1 MPPSLGAPH
10 PIILSPRSPP
20 PFQPH
25 DHDHPPPSPLLTPP
39 TRPPWRDPINT
50 AITPQFVSS
59 TLSRP
64 TAAPVDPSSHKGL
77 FPSPPEDKF
86 RAFVEGVQRRLSHST
101 PSPDES
107 LKNSSVSSALSFQSS
122 IMPARTLPGPL
133 LSLATSGLTGLK
145 SVDADNLSCMWTG
158 TSPNLLVLRNTCLT
172 FFRVVFT
179 KCAENLENGRRLE
192 NFSWRLWYREAHF
205 FDEAAPSSPIS
216 FDRKPTP
223 QPVLSPP
230 ESLSDV
236 SESGHSASDL
246 EDVGRH
252 GVDHSTP
259 SVPESHAPNTLPCLA
274 RQESSSRR
282 QTVKHLSPD
291 SFKHLIES
299 LEPPS
304 ADAEKWKALKASRE
318 SDEHLPSES
327 EPKREIRP
335 AEIRPTD
342 IPPTE
347 TSPTESEPPAPAMPK
362 DIPVSRSRTM
372 SDAQG
377 SPSTL
382 SGRSLQRVSSS
393 IVRGFTPENPSI
405 SRRLTPPVEATNPQ
419 PVVVERKKPTFYLGS
434 PHSDSSDEDDA
445 PLTLKPSIKPTNK
458 SNLSPPDMKRSVS
471 NGGVKR
477 THFHEIVDTKILPA
491 PQTEDEE
498 DEDEDSAVMSDDDDD
513 EWEDSQSDSGSV
525 RGEDEHL
532 FDKQDTQLTSR
543 PSMLST
549 LFKSKS
555 DYNLPSQA
563 FRAQNTFVRSRTSP
577 SHTPRPQPV
586 TPTLAPVAAPV
597 SDGLAVRIPPPQ
609 SGLAVN
615 GDVSQPIPASPRTTR
630 RKMLASELSESL
642 RRNLLWERQHR
653 ALIKRR
659 HTSNDLA
666 RLKEFPEGLSGQKET
681 NGSEFSKYAFDS
693 GDAVW

>member
-1 MPPSLGAPH
+1 MPTTFLACGLVHFNPH
-10 PIILSPRSPP
+10 LLPELYLII
-20 PFQPH
+20 
-25 DHDHPPPSPLLTPP
+25 
-39 TRPPWRDPINT
+39 
-50 AITPQFVSS
+50 
-59 TLSRP
+59 SR
-64 TAAPVDPSSHKGL
+64 L
-77 FPSPPEDKF
+77 
-86 RAFVEGVQRRLSHST
+86 
-101 PSPDES
+101 
-107 LKNSSVSSALSFQSS
+107 
-122 IMPARTLPGPL
+122 
-133 LSLATSGLTGLK
+133 
-145 SVDADNLSCMWTG
+145 
-158 TSPNLLVLRNTCLT
+158 
-172 FFRVVFT
+172 VFT

-205 FDEAAPSSPIS
+205 FDEPVEAHISPIP
-216 FDRKPTP
+216 FDRKSVP
-223 QPVLSPP
+223 QPIPSPP
-230 ESLSDV
+230 ESVSDV
-236 SESGHSASDL
+236 SESCHSASDL

-252 GVDHSTP
+252 GVDQSTP
-259 SVPESHAPNTLPCLA
+259 SIPESHANSTRPCLA
-274 RQESSSRR
+274 RHESSSRR

-299 LEPPS
+299 LEPP
-304 ADAEKWKALKASRE
+304 AAEAEKWKALKASRE
-318 SDEHLPSES
+318 SDEHLPSQP
-327 EPKREIRP
+327 EPKLEIPPTEIRP
-335 AEIRPTD
+335 ADISTAEIG
-342 IPPTE
+342 PTE
-347 TSPTESEPPAPAMPK
+347 AAPPAPAMPK
-362 DIPVSRSRTM
+362 DIPGSRSRTM
-372 SDAQG
+372 SDVQG
-377 SPSTL
+377 SPSTV

-405 SRRLTPPVEATNPQ
+405 SRRLAPPVEIANPQ
-419 PVVVERKKPTFYLGS
+419 PVVVVAEQQRKKPTFYLGS

-458 SNLSPPDMKRSVS
+458 SSLSPPDMKRSIS
-471 NGGVKR
+471 NGGVKK
-477 THFHEIVDTKILPA
+477 THFHEVVDTKILPA
-491 PQTEDEE
+491 PQTEESE

-525 RGEDEHL
+525 REDEHL

-577 SHTPRPQPV
+577 SHTPRPQPA
-586 TPTLAPVAAPV
+586 TPTLAPAPAPAPATVA
-597 SDGLAVRIPPPQ
+597 DGFAVRIPAPQ

-681 NGSEFSKYAFDS
+681 SGSEFSKYAFDS

>member
-1 MPPSLGAPH
+1 
-10 PIILSPRSPP
+10 
-20 PFQPH
+20 
-25 DHDHPPPSPLLTPP
+25 
-39 TRPPWRDPINT
+39 
-50 AITPQFVSS
+50 
-59 TLSRP
+59 
-64 TAAPVDPSSHKGL
+64 
-77 FPSPPEDKF
+77 
-86 RAFVEGVQRRLSHST
+86 
-101 PSPDES
+101 
-107 LKNSSVSSALSFQSS
+107 
-122 IMPARTLPGPL
+122 
-133 LSLATSGLTGLK
+133 
-145 SVDADNLSCMWTG
+145 MWTG
-158 TSPNLLVLRNTCLT
+158 TLKHLLESNAPYLT

-205 FDEAAPSSPIS
+205 FEEPVHAPSPIS
-216 FDRKPTP
+216 FDRKSTP
-223 QPVLSPP
+223 QPIPSPP
-230 ESLSDV
+230 ESVSDV
-236 SESGHSASDL
+236 SESGHSPSDL

-252 GVDHSTP
+252 GVDQST
-259 SVPESHAPNTLPCLA
+259 PESHAQTTRPCLA

-318 SDEHLPSES
+318 SDEHLPSEF
-327 EPKREIRP
+327 EPKLEPPP
-335 AEIRPTD
+335 AEICPTD
-342 IPPTE
+342 IPVAE
-347 TSPTESEPPAPAMPK
+347 TGPTESAPPAPAMPK
-362 DIPVSRSRTM
+362 DIPGSRARTL

-377 SPSTL
+377 SPSTT
-382 SGRSLQRVSSS
+382 SARSLQRVSSS

-405 SRRLTPPVEATNPQ
+405 SRRLTPPVEAAIPA
-419 PVVVERKKPTFYLGS
+419 PIIVERKKPTFYLGS
-434 PHSDSSDEDDA
+434 PVSDSSDEDDA
-445 PLTLKPSIKPTNK
+445 PLTLKPSIKSTSK
-458 SNLSPPDMKRSVS
+458 SNLSPPDMKRSAS
-471 NGGVKR
+471 NGGVKK

-491 PQTEDEE
+491 PQTEESE

-513 EWEDSQSDSGSV
+513 EWEDSGSDSGSV
-525 RGEDEHL
+525 RGDDEHL
-532 FDKQDTQLTSR
+532 FDKQSTQLTSR

-586 TPTLAPVAAPV
+586 TPTLAPV
-597 SDGLAVRIPPPQ
+597 SDGLAMRIPAPQ

-666 RLKEFPEGLSGQKET
+666 HLTEFPEGLSGQKE
-681 NGSEFSKYAFDS
+681 NAFDS